1 MKTGKRQFTLVELLV
16 VISIMAIL
24 FGLITP
30 VLQPLRGSKGVD
42 SSARKLHAV
51 MLNARA
57 LAAKYNGVYAVTFNN
72 MAGVNSKVGDETVNG
87 AKSYTCDDNWYAVVG
102 MNSKC
107 QIWTGP
113 ATKWQSNWTKA
124 AIETYA
130 QVGPTYSMKNDLTA
144 FMALSYED
152 NAAPKAWNGWDT
164 VPNPDCLSWQGK
176 SNGFVGDSATTDNFN
191 IKFFPTG
198 EAEFHMPSG
207 YATDGAEQT
216 VAICKEGR
224 SDQQSYYATKRRV
237 VVNKY
242 SGNIKFLTN

>member
-1 MKTGKRQFTLVELLV
+1 MKTAKRKFTLVELLV

-72 MAGVNSKVGDETVNG
+72 VGSGGVQ
-87 AKSYTCDDNWYAVVG
+87 SYTCDYNWYAVVG
-102 MNSKC
+102 LNKRSKFASDNSNTWD
-107 QIWTGP
+107 QTHVE
-113 ATKWQSNWTKA
+113 A
-124 AIETYA
+124 A
-130 QVGPTYSMKNDLTA
+130 QVGPKYSMKNDLTA
-144 FMALSYED
+144 FLALSYSD
-152 NAAPKAWNGWDT
+152 GTDKWSDVGTSGPKWTG
-164 VPNPDCLSWQGK
+164 S
-176 SNGFVGDSATTDNFN
+176 SNGYNGDFR
-191 IKFFPTG
+191 IQFFPTG
-198 EAEFHMPSG
+198 EALFVTTGSCV
-207 YATDGAEQT
+207 ADGAEQT
-216 VAICKEGR
+216 VAICKEGL
-224 SDQQSYYATKRRV
+224 STSVSYYATKRRV